1 MALFREVD
9 QGGLLEYS
17 VVFNDRS
24 LNSMSKSFQSV
35 MQDLSTGLKSAYN
48 AEAAVLVPGG
58 GTFGMEAIARQFG
71 TDSKCLVI
79 RNGWFSFRW
88 SEIFEKGRIAS
99 DTKVL
104 YASQQQADAG
114 TNTHQPFAPSALA
127 NIQQQIADYAPDV
140 VCAPHVETSAGMI
153 LPNDYIAG
161 IATAAHE
168 AGAILVLDC
177 VASGALYV
185 DMAALGVD
193 VLLTAPQ
200 KGWTASPCAGVVML
214 GAGGLERIEQT
225 TSTSYCADLKKWL
238 SIMNAYEN
246 GGHAYHATMPTDGLR
261 QFRDAVHETRD
272 IGFAA
277 VKQAQIDLGIKM
289 RALTESYGF
298 VSVAAEGFK
307 APSVIVNFT
316 DDPDM
321 KSGKKFM
328 QAGLQIAA
336 GVPLE
341 IGEPADYMSFRI
353 GLFGLDKLM
362 NIDRTVDSFDA
373 ALKQITA

>member
-1 MALFREVD
+1 MALFDHVD
-9 QGGLLEYS
+9 KDGLLEYS

-35 MQDLSTGLKSAYN
+35 MRDLSVGLRSAYN
-48 AEAAVLVPGG
+48 ADATILVPGG

-71 TDSKCLVI
+71 TDAKCLVI

-104 YASQQQADAG
+104 YASQQQANAG
-114 TNTHQPFAPSALA
+114 TNTRQPFAPSPLA
-127 NIQQQIADYAPDV
+127 DIQQQIVDYAPDV
-140 VCAPHVETSAGMI
+140 ICAPHVETSAGMI
-153 LPNDYIAG
+153 LPDDYIVG
-161 IATAAHE
+161 IADAAHQT
-168 AGAILVLDC
+168 GAIFVLDC

-185 DMAALGVD
+185 DMAGLGVD

-238 SIMNAYEN
+238 SIMQSYEN

-261 QFRDAVHETRD
+261 QFRDAVHETRE

-277 VKQAQIDLGIKM
+277 VKQAQIDLGVRM

-328 QAGLQIAA
+328 QVGLQIAA

-341 IGEPADYMSFRI
+341 IGEPADYMSFRMVCLVWI
-353 GLFGLDKLM
+353 
-362 NIDRTVDSFDA
+362 SY
-373 ALKQITA
+373 